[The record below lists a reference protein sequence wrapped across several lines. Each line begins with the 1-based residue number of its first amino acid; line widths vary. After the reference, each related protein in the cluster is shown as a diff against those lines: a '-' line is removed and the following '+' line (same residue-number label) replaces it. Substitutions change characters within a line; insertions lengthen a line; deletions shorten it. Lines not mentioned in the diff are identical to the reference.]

1 MHLRS
6 RKLDQATL
14 PVLRARIDCAELYQ
28 ADMLPQRCLSGPACH
43 LPGVG
48 LRTPLTRRAALTR
61 SAPAGRLCPRAASAS
76 NPEQDPDPEDAR
88 LLRVLSRAL
97 QPIEKQLEQL
107 PDIQRKL
114 NLLDRRLGSMMESQ
128 ARAEVKAT
136 FGEKYPQPLKALSLQ
151 DLVLLLPQE
160 VLYTRPEDRDSL
172 RTPLQVAKTAALAL
186 AKDNVPVRLLRSIE
200 SALTVLGSPACA
212 FGFGCYVHITSDE
225 ADDACYTAELSSL
238 PVCICGVVLAVMD
251 RVAVVWSVSLD
262 NKGVLAW
269 HGCTRLRVLVTLQL
283 Q

>member
-1 MHLRS
+1 M
-6 RKLDQATL
+6 
-14 PVLRARIDCAELYQ
+14 E
-28 ADMLPQRCLSGPACH
+28 
-43 LPGVG
+43 
-48 LRTPLTRRAALTR
+48 
-61 SAPAGRLCPRAASAS
+61 
-76 NPEQDPDPEDAR
+76 AR
-88 LLRVLSRAL
+88 LLQLLNRAL

-107 PDIQRKL
+107 EQLPDIQRKL
-114 NLLDRRLGSMMESQ
+114 ILLDRKVSLLDGKLNLLDRKLSLLDGKVSLLDGKVNLLDRRLGSMMESQ
-128 ARAEVKAT
+128 ARAQVKAT

-151 DLVLLLPQE
+151 DLILLLPQE

-212 FGFGCYVHITSDE
+212 FGLGCYVHITSDE
-225 ADDACYTAELSSL
+225 ADDACYSAKLSSL
-238 PVCICGVVLAVMD
+238 PVCVCGAVLAVMD

-262 NKGVLAW
+262 HKGVLAW